1 MTKIG
6 VVCILI
12 TACSLLFSACTPDVE
27 QINPIE
33 AVETAMQQQEIDWNN
48 GNIEGF
54 MSSYWNNEDLIFIG
68 RRGLSKGW
76 QTTLDNYKKSYP
88 DKEQMGRLMFQND
101 TLIQMGAEVVFVAG
115 RWSLFRK
122 ADTLAGA
129 YSLTWELKNR
139 NWVITTDHSS

>member
-1 MTKIG
+1 
-6 VVCILI
+6 
-12 TACSLLFSACTPDVE
+12 
-27 QINPIE
+27 
-33 AVETAMQQQEIDWNN
+33 MQQQEQDWNN
-48 GNIEGF
+48 GDIEGF
-54 MSSYWNNEDLIFIG
+54 MSSYWNDENLIFIG

-88 DKEQMGRLMFQND
+88 DKEQMGRLLFQND

>member
-6 VVCILI
+6 VCSILVI
-12 TACSLLFSACTPDVE
+12 ATSLFFTACTPDVE
-27 QINPIE
+27 PLRPIE
-33 AVETAMQQQEIDWNN
+33 LIEKAMQQQEDDWNE
-48 GNIEGF
+48 GDLEGF
-54 MSSYWNNEDLIFIG
+54 MSSYWKHEDLIFIG

-88 DKEQMGRLMFQND
+88 DKRQMGRLLFQND
-101 TLIQMGAEVVFVAG
+101 TLIEMGTAVVFVAG
-115 RWSLFRK
+115 RWSLFRE

-129 YSLTWELKNR
+129 YSLTWELKEG